1 MARGVDAVIQSAAYA
16 RGTEMRGVEVAHDRL
31 DGRSEDFVRQLGR
44 SPSRLRAPAP
54 TDVAGDGDA
63 PLAHARVRKQ
73 ALQLGT
79 FHLGNHRGAFSLARS
94 KRRIVVLHV
103 FDRPRDVGAHPVESS
118 ATRARAPV
126 AVDECR
132 WRATSKL
139 TCDCTRGCYGDV
151 ETISHL
157 RESEGCGPAK
167 ATEEKRSHPNA
178 FGAPGLKG
186 VAMNDAGAVTDMAR
200 TIGLIP
206 SAGGQVYIYKPDN
219 IINAEAVTC
228 PTTTTTATVS
238 PRRRSRLSSR

>member
-1 MARGVDAVIQSAAYA
+1 MP

-63 PLAHARVRKQ
+63 PLAHARPQ
-73 ALQLGT
+73 AGASARHLPPREPPRGLQPRALE
-79 FHLGNHRGAFSLARS
+79 

-118 ATRARAPV
+118 ATQARAPV

-139 TCDCTRGCYGDV
+139 TCDCTLLWRCQ
-151 ETISHL
+151 TISHL

-206 SAGGQVYIYKPDN
+206 SSEVYIYKPDRGKTLA
-219 IINAEAVTC
+219 IPRGEDRDC
-228 PTTTTTATVS
+228 LRGD
-238 PRRRSRLSSR
+238 RRRRLRLPRVSRGRRAGS